1 MSNEALTTILA
12 VQDTL
17 DAGQEI
23 TAEKSHTRVVLYR
36 QSIILV
42 HRFYTIVL
50 CADCGGGKSAFV
62 TGGDDEHLTSEQADH
77 FTQRLRASTPKCLC
91 KPPVQKQEG

>member
-1 MSNEALTTILA
+1 MSNEALATILA

-23 TAEKSHTRVVLYR
+23 TAEKSCTRVVLYR

-50 CADCGGGKSAFV
+50 CADCGGGKASFV
-62 TGGDDEHLTSEQADH
+62 TGGDDALTPQQADH
-77 FTQRLRASTPKCLC
+77 FAQRLRASTPKCLC